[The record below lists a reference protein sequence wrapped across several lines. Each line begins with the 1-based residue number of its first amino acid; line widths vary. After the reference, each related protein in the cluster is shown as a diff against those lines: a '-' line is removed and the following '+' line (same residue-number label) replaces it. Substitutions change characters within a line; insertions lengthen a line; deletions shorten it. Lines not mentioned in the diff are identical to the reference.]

1 MIKISLR
8 PNLKYPLQL
17 IIWSFI
23 RSVERELIGIF
34 FSVQINLMFLSLM
47 FLGEFIFGLA
57 IFLYQN
63 HYLKQKLKE
72 ENKNSVIIS
81 PTFAAIKLITNKQD
95 IMKRSDSDF
104 KIFFLIVINAFYDFV
119 EFALSAEVLPKFITA
134 SSSIE
139 LRLNGILI
147 IIQALC
153 YHHILKLPIFRH
165 QIFSLIII
173 AICLSLTIIIEF
185 IFQDI
190 NIFLSYPKFLLLFL
204 ILFLIQ
210 LFNSILDLVD
220 KYLFEYNYLNP
231 FKTLMIEGFAGF
243 VYSVI
248 YSIYR
253 NPFSSLIEYYNNN
266 TSENF
271 IILIFL
277 LIIYIALCGIQNSYR
292 VATNKI
298 YSPMAATLSQYF
310 LNPIYIIFSLIV
322 GGDFTSNGKTNYIY
336 FILNI
341 FLSIIISLCGCVYN
355 EFIILFFCNLH
366 QETFS
371 QISSRAESNMNK
383 ELIELA
389 DDIDEIE

>member
-119 EFALSAEVLPKFITA
+119 EFALSAEVLPKFITT

-173 AICLSLTIIIEF
+173 AICF
-185 IFQDI
+185 
-190 NIFLSYPKFLLLFL
+190 FL
-204 ILFLIQ
+204 
-210 LFNSILDLVD
+210 
-220 KYLFEYNYLNP
+220 
-231 FKTLMIEGFAGF
+231 A
-243 VYSVI
+243 
-248 YSIYR
+248 
-253 NPFSSLIEYYNNN
+253 
-266 TSENF
+266 
-271 IILIFL
+271 
-277 LIIYIALCGIQNSYR
+277 
-292 VATNKI
+292 
-298 YSPMAATLSQYF
+298 
-310 LNPIYIIFSLIV
+310 
-322 GGDFTSNGKTNYIY
+322 
-336 FILNI
+336 
-341 FLSIIISLCGCVYN
+341 
-355 EFIILFFCNLH
+355 
-366 QETFS
+366 
-371 QISSRAESNMNK
+371 
-383 ELIELA
+383 
-389 DDIDEIE
+389 